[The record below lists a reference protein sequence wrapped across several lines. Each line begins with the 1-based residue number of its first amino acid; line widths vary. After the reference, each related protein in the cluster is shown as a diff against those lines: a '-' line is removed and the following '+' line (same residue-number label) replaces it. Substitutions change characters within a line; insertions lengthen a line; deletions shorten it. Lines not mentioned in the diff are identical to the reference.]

1 MKQSFADVS
10 DEKYGRSKNLGKRK
24 VWKITRKF
32 LVRYTTTRAQK
43 RNIGKTGEDE
53 RERGEGE
60 LGKKIKRFSFRL

>member
-10 DEKYGRSKNLGKRK
+10 DEKYGRSKSMENYS
-24 VWKITRKF
+24 KISREI
-32 LVRYTTTRAQK
+32 YDARAQK